1 MVGKAPPDALAVC
14 DAFGL
19 GTPIGTM
26 TAVAGGLS
34 HRMWRLASSR
44 GDFAVKEL
52 NRNFDD
58 PGYMP
63 WFERA
68 FAVEMAALDAGVPL
82 PRPVPAAATGAC
94 LAELPSAGRRPT
106 TVRVHEWL
114 DGVTVPMDA
123 HDPAV
128 AAQVGAILA
137 RLHALR
143 LPTPVTIA
151 EMLCAHGDEHWRGL
165 ANRLEAANVAW
176 APQLSAT
183 LAIIAELE
191 GFVVDARTDTAPL
204 IMSHRD
210 AYQNN
215 VIVPGDGCAL
225 LVDWDGAGPVN
236 PRHEVATAALNW
248 AGVHL
253 GEPDPAIAKA
263 LTAAYR
269 AGGGE
274 FDAPRKADFVEFI
287 GEVLSWLEY
296 NIRRTLGERLH
307 DESDRALGDREARQM
322 LGNLPRFQRSLDSWA
337 RDTIPA

>member
-1 MVGKAPPDALAVC
+1 M
-14 DAFGL
+14 
-19 GTPIGTM
+19 TP
-26 TAVAGGLS
+26 VAGGFS
-34 HRMWRLASSR
+34 HRMWRLRTER
-44 GDFAVKEL
+44 GVFAVKEL

-68 FAVEMAALDAGVPL
+68 FAVEMAALEAGVPL
-82 PRPVPAAATGAC
+82 PRPLPVAATGGC
-94 LAELPSAGRRPT
+94 LAELPSAGTRPT

-114 DGVTVPMDA
+114 EGVTVSMDA
-123 HDPAV
+123 RDPAV

-143 LPTPVTIA
+143 LSTPVTIA
-151 EMLCAHGDEHWRGL
+151 EMLRAYGGEHWRGL
-165 ANRLEAANVAW
+165 AERLEAANVPW

-183 LAIIAELE
+183 LVVIGELE
-191 GFVVDARTDTAPL
+191 GFVVDARTDPAPL

-215 VIVPGDGCAL
+215 VIVPADGRAT

-274 FDAPRKADFVEFI
+274 FEAPRKADFVEFI

-296 NIRRTLGERLH
+296 NIRRALGERLH
-307 DESDRALGDREARQM
+307 DESDRALGDRQARQM
-322 LGNLPRFQRSLDSWA
+322 LENLPRFQRSLDSWA
-337 RDTIPA
+337 RDTISA

>member
-1 MVGKAPPDALAVC
+1 MDEAPPDTLAVC
-14 DAFGL
+14 DAFDL

-26 TAVAGGLS
+26 SVVPGGLS
-34 HRMWRLASSR
+34 HRMWRLATAR
-44 GDFAVKEL
+44 GHFAVKEL

-68 FAVEMAALDAGVPL
+68 FAVELAALRAGLPL
-82 PRPVPAAATGAC
+82 PRPVPVVTTGAC
-94 LAELPSAGRRPT
+94 LAELPSPGTRPT

-123 HDPAV
+123 RDPAV
-128 AAQVGAILA
+128 AAQVGTILA

-143 LPTPVTIA
+143 LPTPVTIG
-151 EMLCAHGDEHWRGL
+151 EMLRAYGGEHWHGL
-165 ANRLEAANVAW
+165 VERLEAANVSW
-176 APQLSAT
+176 APHLSAA
-183 LAIIAELE
+183 LAVIDELE
-191 GFVVDARTDTAPL
+191 GFVADARTDPAPL

-215 VIVPGDGCAL
+215 VIIPEDGRAK

-253 GEPDPAIAKA
+253 GEPDPGVARAM
-263 LTAAYR
+263 TAAYR

-287 GEVLSWLEY
+287 GDVLSWLEY

-307 DESDRALGDREARQM
+307 DESDRALGDRQARQM
-322 LGNLPRFQRSLDSWA
+322 LENLPRFERSLDSWA
-337 RDTIPA
+337 RDTMCA